1 MSYFITLLKLITI
14 EFFNYYRVNYYIA
27 KISVTM
33 AAALITTMQIKVFGQ
48 SIFTIITYL
57 KKNKRADINSIHSE
71 IIKPLNFKSITN
83 NIFRIELILS

>member
-33 AAALITTMQIKVFGQ
+33 AAALITTMKIKVFDQ
-48 SIFTIITYL
+48 SIFTIIMYL
-57 KKNKRADINSIHSE
+57 KKISAQ
-71 IIKPLNFKSITN
+71 T
-83 NIFRIELILS
+83 